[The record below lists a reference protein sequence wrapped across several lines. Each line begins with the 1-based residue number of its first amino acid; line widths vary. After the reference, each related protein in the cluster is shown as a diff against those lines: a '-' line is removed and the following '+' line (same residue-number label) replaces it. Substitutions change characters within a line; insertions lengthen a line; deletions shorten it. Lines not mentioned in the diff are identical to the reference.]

1 MKYKKE
7 EFTWNASQ
15 QELMREYD
23 GLVGLTLLNLYNIS
37 KEQKVIRL
45 YHFDR
50 KDKEHLFILRVAL
63 IARDIYQFP
72 VEVEGSWFD
81 IFCLNQKIKRGFK
94 KVKKATYF
102 TNENGES
109 MYIKGGVP
117 VPELLDLMRP
127 DGIEFCGEDF
137 TFADIYETYYE
148 GSK

>member
-7 EFTWNASQ
+7 RVTFDFPS

-23 GLVGLTLLNLYNIS
+23 GLIGLTLLNIYRIS
-37 KEQKVIRL
+37 EKTKTIRL

-50 KDKEHLFILRVAL
+50 KNKEHLFILRVAL

-81 IFCLNQKIKRGFK
+81 IFCLNQKIKKGFK
-94 KVKKATYF
+94 KVKRAAYF
-102 TNENGES
+102 TDENGES
-109 MYIKGGVP
+109 MYIKGGIP

-127 DGIEFCGEDF
+127 DGVKFCGENF